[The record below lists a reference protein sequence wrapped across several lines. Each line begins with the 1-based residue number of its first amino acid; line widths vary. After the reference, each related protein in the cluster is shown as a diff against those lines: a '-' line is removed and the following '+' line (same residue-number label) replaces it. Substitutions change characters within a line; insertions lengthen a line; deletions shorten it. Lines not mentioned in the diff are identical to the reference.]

1 MRGVSRACSIPLE
14 ETSIEGPKHWREGG
28 RHGGKTGITLC
39 RVGYSLCS
47 SAYAVGLE
55 TQEDRVLTPE
65 PIHSVPM
72 IGAQTT
78 STISTA
84 FRTACL

>member
-1 MRGVSRACSIPLE
+1 MRGVCRACS
-14 ETSIEGPKHWREGG
+14 SSGRDKHRRTQALEGG
-28 RHGGKTGITLC
+28 TRITLC

-65 PIHSVPM
+65 PVHSVPM